1 MQRLR
6 REERGTAVVEFAV
19 VAVLFIGLIMSGI
32 TYGMIFWAKHTM
44 THAASEGARAALTV
58 TPGDEVAAEAA
69 ALAKAEGAVEASLG
83 DRADH
88 VTIDTQVADCEGTAQ
103 RCITVTVSYPYEDHP
118 IVAPLPFLPFVP
130 GDLTSTS
137 VIELS
142 PSF

>member
-1 MQRLR
+1 MRRLH

-19 VAVLFIGLIMSGI
+19 VAVLFIGLIFSGI

-58 TPGDEVAAEAA
+58 EPGKEADAATAA
-69 ALAKAEGAVEASLG
+69 GERARSAVEASLG

-88 VTIDTQVADCEGTAQ
+88 VTIDTTVADCEGSAQ
-103 RCITVTVSYPYEDHP
+103 RCITVTVSYPYDEHP
-118 IVAPLPFLPFVP
+118 IVAPMPFMPFVP
-130 GDLTSTS
+130 DDLVSTS
-137 VIELS
+137 VIELT